1 MKIMK
6 KPWIDP
12 VVVEIDL
19 SATHPD
25 IVEHMFQAVVDPPA
39 HGEALTHEAALSPDL
54 IELHRKAILALIQA
68 IEAARTP

>member
-25 IVEHMFQAVVDPPA
+25 IVEHMFWAVVDPPA
-39 HGEALTHEAALSPDL
+39 HGEALTHETVLSPDL
-54 IELHRKAILALIQA
+54 SERHRKATQALIQV
-68 IEAARTP
+68 IEAARTT